1 MRHFIDLRDF
11 SADTLQMM
19 LDHAQAMKQARRDAT
34 PPREFLFRRASS
46 SVHCSSR
53 LLVGVEIITLK
64 SVALDTLDIA
74 RSLLTSTKV
83 CTFYLRT
90 KRTFEVAKSV
100 RCDLG
105 AFTFFV

>member
-1 MRHFIDLRDF
+1 M
-11 SADTLQMM
+11 
-19 LDHAQAMKQARRDAT
+19 
-34 PPREFLFRRASS
+34 
-46 SVHCSSR
+46 HCSSR

-105 AFTFFV
+105 AFTFVNRINKFKTSFERNLTERRLINKVSNEVIIIR